1 MRVWVIC
8 LHCKQVCNRNSSQLY
23 DAETWLSDF
32 ERFFIKLL
40 YLNTQFGFSPRP
52 ATNELLMGKSILF
65 PLLLAFILFSCSKG
79 TNNATTCNFIDF
91 KYYND
96 AKYRLGELSTNYI
109 MVSFD
114 TNYSEIEMRKFV
126 SSVTHFDQQYIY
138 KFPYP
143 KITALKLNQTKTCEQ
158 ITAILAELQKNPIVA
173 YAHYTMT
180 GDNCRYQMM
189 PTLMKCVNSYADEFI
204 VKVFD
209 ENNLTDLQ
217 KLMAETKT
225 ELVLKI
231 ANTPNRFILKAT
243 KNSKADALKMANY
256 FYESKLVK
264 SAEPIMLSLPLE

>member
-1 MRVWVIC
+1 MMLKHGFRT
-8 LHCKQVCNRNSSQLY
+8 LK
-23 DAETWLSDF
+23 
-32 ERFFIKLL
+32 
-40 YLNTQFGFSPRP
+40 GFSLNYYILIPSLDSP
-52 ATNELLMGKSILF
+52 PCPVTNELLMGKSILF
-65 PLLLAFILFSCSKG
+65 PLLLAFVLFSCRKD
-79 TNNATTCNFIDF
+79 TENAIPCNFIDF